1 MKSNIELMLNEQGVN
16 KYQKS
21 TSSMGT
27 EFYEFSVNGKR
38 CVISTKVTGAIKS
51 YVFTDEEGFN
61 FYYAGLKFEELKRVF
76 IEFAKKGK
84 RK

>member
-1 MKSNIELMLNEQGVN
+1 MKSNIEVMLNEQGVN

-21 TSSMGT
+21 TSPMGT
-27 EFYEFSVNGKR
+27 EFYEFSVNGEK
-38 CVISTKVTGAIKS
+38 CIISTRVNGAIQS
-51 YVFTDEEGFN
+51 YLFSDEEGFN

-76 IEFAKKGK
+76 TEFAKKGK